1 MKVYSAKYDPAY
13 NTSDN
18 SLVNNMLKYPEIAK
32 KIIELYPRYSM
43 TYLLERLGF
52 GASEKV
58 IGGSSFEWKV
68 MQRYKAPAVLE
79 TAYATNASV
88 GTTGTL
94 SIRSTEDDGE
104 ICMLAN
110 NDVIRFECGATAW

>member
-68 MQRYKAPAVLE
+68 MQRYKSPAKLDAGLDTNFVAGTNYTIKIESDSSGTNEEFL
-79 TAYATNASV
+79 YA
-88 GTTGTL
+88 
-94 SIRSTEDDGE
+94 
-104 ICMLAN
+104 
-110 NDVIRFECGATAW
+110 

>member
-1 MKVYSAKYDPAY
+1 MKVFNAKYDPSY
-13 NTSDN
+13 NTADN

-58 IGGSSFEWKV
+58 IGANAFEWKV
-68 MQRYKAPAVLE
+68 MGRYKKPAVI
-79 TAYATNASV
+79 A
-88 GTTGTL
+88 
-94 SIRSTEDDGE
+94 
-104 ICMLAN
+104 
-110 NDVIRFECGATAW
+110 DVN